1 MSTVALSRGQQ
12 PPLRSS
18 TRAVGA
24 AQGATHSRAGGKSH
38 GPHMAASRGRR
49 EASEGIV
56 EHMPLATIYASYYF
70 SSILGRINAFSFPY
84 EPVGRGKQR
93 ENQNL
98 CHAFRRAAP
107 SN

>member
-1 MSTVALSRGQQ
+1 MSPVALPRDAQ
-12 PPLRSS
+12 PPLGSS
-18 TRAVGA
+18 TRALGA
-24 AQGATHSRAGGKSH
+24 AQGATDRSAGGQSH
-38 GPHMAASRGRR
+38 GRQMAASRGRR

-56 EHMPLATIYASYYF
+56 EHMPLVRIYASYFF